1 MNRSVTAALRDEVLH
16 ANQAI
21 PRMGLA
27 TLTWGNVS
35 GIDRDAGV
43 YVIKPSGVSYD
54 DLTAEQLVVVDLED
68 GRVVDGYLRPSVD
81 SETHRRLYLAFGDV
95 GGITHTHSPTA
106 VAFAQAKRD
115 IPVLGTT
122 HATLT
127 WGNVSGIDRDAGVY
141 VIKPSGVS
149 YDDLTAEQLV
159 VVDLEDGRVV
169 DGYLRPSVD
178 SETHRRLYLAFGDVG
193 GITHTHSPTAV
204 AFAQAKRDI
213 PVLGTTHADTFNGPI
228 RCTRDLTEAECA
240 TDYEYNTGQV
250 IVDLFDSVP
259 DEPAEVPGALV
270 ANHGP
275 FVWGE
280 DAGASVKNAIICE
293 AVAQMAIQTLALNP
307 HADAPPYLLERHYRR
322 KHGPD
327 AYYGNP
333 QAGQGAQR

>member
-1 MNRSVTAALRDEVLH
+1 MNRAVTAALLDEVLR

-21 PRMGLA
+21 PRAGLA

-35 GIDRDAGV
+35 GIDRDAGL

-81 SETHRRLYLAFGDV
+81 SETHRRLYLAFGGA
-95 GGITHTHSPTA
+95 GGITHTHSPA
-106 VAFAQAKRD
+106 
-115 IPVLGTT
+115 
-122 HATLT
+122 
-127 WGNVSGIDRDAGVY
+127 
-141 VIKPSGVS
+141 
-149 YDDLTAEQLV
+149 
-159 VVDLEDGRVV
+159 
-169 DGYLRPSVD
+169 
-178 SETHRRLYLAFGDVG
+178 
-193 GITHTHSPTAV
+193 AV

-213 PVLGTTHADTFNGPI
+213 PVLGTTHADSFNGPI

-250 IVDLFDSVP
+250 IVELFGP
-259 DEPAEVPGALV
+259 DGDDAAEVPGALA

-275 FVWGE
+275 FVWG
-280 DAGASVKNAIICE
+280 DSAGESLKNAIICE
-293 AVAQMAIQTLALNP
+293 AVAAMAIQTLALNP
-307 HADAPPYLLERHYRR
+307 VAGAPPYLLERHYRR

-333 QAGQGAQR
+333 QAGQPVEGAQR